1 MATDHGP
8 EENDRHRAV
17 YLSRA
22 ARIAS
27 VLESCGMLLPGVSA
41 HALVTPE
48 HEAMEGLTDGLDVD
62 FNEALT
68 AYVEVCNETQACSC
82 FLVCML

>member
-1 MATDHGP
+1 MGDQQKDN
-8 EENDRHRAV
+8 ERHRTV
-17 YLSRA
+17 YLGRA
-22 ARIAS
+22 ARIGS

-41 HALVTPE
+41 LTVVGPE

-68 AYVEVCNETQACSC
+68 AYVEVCKETQACS
-82 FLVCML
+82 